1 MTAPFMSMT
10 WHLALMRNPPRVSWI
25 TGRPCR
31 IERRPGDLM
40 LGSWLS
46 EVVVSPGID
55 KRVVARHRRLERRR
69 WHGDALILHHDLS
82 GQVGD
87 RVRRE
92 KEPSGEIDVWR
103 LRCPVFTRYGVGI
116 EDGPDGAAAVVA
128 IADAGHG
135 GVDEVVRVV
144 LTFLALR

>member
-25 TGRPCR
+25 TGVAHAAWNGGLA
-31 IERRPGDLM
+31 IL

-55 KRVVARHRRLERRR
+55 KRVVARHRRFERRR

-103 LRCPVFTRYGVGI
+103 CGCPVFTRYGVGI